1 MTGGHA
7 LHVEFCGEWMRA
19 PEDRAFSIGR
29 DADLV
34 VDDNP
39 YLHRR
44 FLEVVLRDDLWWLV
58 NVGGQLSATLADPEA
73 RMQAWLSPGAS
84 MPIVFGHTA
93 VRFTAGPTSY
103 EINLHLADPVFVTPP
118 ERVDADGS
126 TTMGRTT
133 LNLEQRLLV
142 LALAEP
148 ALRRGGSGASS
159 LPPSSAAAARL
170 GWSITKFNRK
180 LDNVCQKLGRA
191 GVRGL
196 HGDAGKLASGRRGR
210 LVEYALAV
218 RLVTPED
225 LDLLDRHVTG

>member
-1 MTGGHA
+1 MCPVSP
-7 LHVEFCGEWMRA
+7 LEPPQHVRSTFG
-19 PEDRAFSIGR
+19 
-29 DADLV
+29 
-34 VDDNP
+34 
-39 YLHRR
+39 
-44 FLEVVLRDDLWWLV
+44 LRDVEPVPLGADWD
-58 NVGGQLSATLADPEA
+58 GGWRCGD
-73 RMQAWLSPGAS
+73 
-84 MPIVFGHTA
+84 V
-93 VRFTAGPTSY
+93 
-103 EINLHLADPVFVTPP
+103 
-118 ERVDADGS
+118 
-126 TTMGRTT
+126 
-133 LNLEQRLLV
+133 V

-225 LDLLDRHVTG
+225 LSLLEQHSPG